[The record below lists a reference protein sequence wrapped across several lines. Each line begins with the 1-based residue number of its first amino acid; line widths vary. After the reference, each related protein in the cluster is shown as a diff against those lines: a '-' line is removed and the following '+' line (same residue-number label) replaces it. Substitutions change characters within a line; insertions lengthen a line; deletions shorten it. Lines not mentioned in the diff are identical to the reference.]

1 MLSLAVE
8 MSCSVASGSG
18 SIQVSSPW
26 ALVASEL
33 VVFVPALP
41 TLPPPSV
48 SKLTLADSKFSASSV
63 PFAALAKIRQKI
75 SVIQKRIS
83 SKEFSWFFNRK
94 V

>member
-75 SVIQKRIS
+75 LVDIQKRIP
-83 SKEFSWFFNRK
+83 
-94 V
+94 